1 MRNTQVADYTHLS
14 NLIGGEVIRIKE
26 RTPEG
31 WPQVEAYDRL
41 LEYLAK
47 EQLAVLEE
55 KVALLRLLRTHD
67 DDLPIG

>member
-1 MRNTQVADYTHLS
+1 MADFTHMA

-41 LEYLAK
+41 LTFLA
-47 EQLAVLEE
+47 EQQFAVLEE
-55 KVALLRLLRTHD
+55 KTKLLRLLRTHD
-67 DDLPIG
+67 EDMPIG